1 MKIFYFIYLLR
12 LYDILSN
19 LYLEN
24 ERYSMLISV
33 DEKMM
38 VFGRKIEENDAAI
51 YMNGLVMQIVEFY
64 ISRQ

>member
-1 MKIFYFIYLLR
+1 
-12 LYDILSN
+12 
-19 LYLEN
+19 
-24 ERYSMLISV
+24 MLISV